1 MEIIILVG
9 GFGKRLQPL
18 TKDIPKC
25 MVPVNGHPM
34 LDYHLKWLSLFKI
47 DKMVLACGYKWQ
59 EIKKHYGSQFVYS
72 VEAEPL
78 GTAGAIK
85 MALDDIDGDEFFVL
99 NADDI
104 TDVNLNEFRKCG
116 SNAITLARFHSNF
129 GIVETN
135 DNKVVSFK
143 EKPLLPYWAS
153 VGLYLLNKSIKSKL
167 PDKGSIE
174 KEVFP
179 KIELK
184 AYKHSGFWMTV
195 NSIKDLEEFEEAV
208 KTGTIKI

>member
-25 MVPVNGHPM
+25 MVPVNGRPM

-47 DKMVLACGYKWQ
+47 EKMVLACGYKWQ
-59 EIKKHYGSQFVYS
+59 EIKRHYGSRFVYS
-72 VEAEPL
+72 VETETL

-85 MALDDIDGDEFFVL
+85 MALDDVEDDEFFVL

-104 TDVNLNEFRKCG
+104 TDVDLNEFRKCG
-116 SNAITLARFHSNF
+116 SNAIALARFHSNF

-135 DNKVVSFK
+135 GNKVVSFK

-153 VGLYLLNKSIKSKL
+153 VGLYLLNKTIKSKL

-184 AYKHSGFWMTV
+184 AYKHSGFWATV
-195 NSIKDLEEFEEAV
+195 NSIKDLEEFEEAI
-208 KTGTIKI
+208 KKGTIKI